1 MSTTRVLAI
10 HAHPD
15 DVEILAGGTM
25 ALLSSLG
32 HSITFVTFT
41 PGDCG
46 SHELGPEEIAA
57 VRRTEA
63 ARSAARIAAAYL
75 CLEMRDLAIF
85 SDDPSRRLV
94 VEVLR
99 KTQPQLILTSSPVDY
114 LCDHEAASA
123 LVRDA
128 CFAAPAP
135 NYYTGAAEPAPPLTA
150 IPHLYWMDPMD
161 GEDREGRPVAPDFV
175 VNVSETFAL
184 KREMLSEHASQRE
197 WLRHH
202 HGTDDYLDSMER
214 WTRERGRHAGFLY
227 GEGFRQ
233 YRGHPYPQNPLL
245 QELLGD
251 RVALVNSGASED
263 ASGRR

>member
-1 MSTTRVLAI
+1 MPPTRILAI

-25 ALLSSLG
+25 AHLAALG
-32 HSITFVTFT
+32 HSIVIATFT

-46 SHELGPEEIAA
+46 SAELPPDEIAA
-57 VRRTEA
+57 VRKGEA
-63 ARSAARIAAAYL
+63 ARSAARIGARYL

-85 SDDPSRRLV
+85 NDDPSRRRV

-99 KTQPQLILTSSPVDY
+99 QTRPQLVLTSSPADY
-114 LCDHEAASA
+114 LCDHEAVSA

-135 NYYTGAAEPAPPLTA
+135 NYRTSAAAPAPALDA
-150 IPHLYWMDPMD
+150 IPHLYWMDPVG
-161 GEDREGRPVAPDFV
+161 GEDRECLPIEPDFV
-175 VNVSETFAL
+175 VDVAGTFAV
-184 KREMLSEHASQRE
+184 KRAMLSEHASQRE

-202 HGTDDYLDSMER
+202 HATDDYLDAMER
-214 WTRERGRHAGFLY
+214 WTQERGRRAGLPY

-233 YRGHPYPQNPLL
+233 YRGHPYPRTPLL
-245 QELLGD
+245 QELLGG
-251 RVALVNSGASED
+251 LVSPA
-263 ASGRR
+263 